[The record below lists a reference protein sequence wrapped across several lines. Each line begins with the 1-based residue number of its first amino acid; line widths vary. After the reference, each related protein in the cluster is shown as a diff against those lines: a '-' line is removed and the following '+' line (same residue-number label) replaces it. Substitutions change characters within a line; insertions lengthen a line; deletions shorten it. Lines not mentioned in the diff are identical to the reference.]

1 MIAMR
6 RIRATLFVCSVVFML
21 CAWNFCRLNLSSCQ
35 NMQPTIPIH
44 VAPPSAGID
53 TPPPPQQAGHAGAD
67 APSGSC
73 GGAVG
78 GDGGAGC
85 GWGDAEVRAPPRP
98 GEALWLGELFD
109 GRDAARALQ
118 AESESAD
125 EWVGGDVCEEFGY
138 EKREGGEGAAVRLF
152 DTFTFFQEFDML
164 EVRV

>member
-1 MIAMR
+1 MR
-6 RIRATLFVCSVVFML
+6 RIRATLFVRSVVAML
-21 CAWNFCRLNLSSCQ
+21 CAWNFSSCQ
-35 NMQPTIPIH
+35 NIETKNPIH

-53 TPPPPQQAGHAGAD
+53 TPPPPQQAG
-67 APSGSC
+67 PSGSC

-109 GRDAARALQ
+109 GRDAGRALQ